1 MVGDLRDEESAVSDV
16 DTIKDWMAIC
26 NAKARYCRT
35 LDTKDWAGYRDL
47 FTEDYELDVSE
58 GTDLPIIRG
67 RDAAIAQVQSS
78 ILTAKTAH
86 QVHSPEITIN
96 GDEAFAIWALQ
107 DRVVWGPGKALTGYG
122 HYHER
127 WVRQNGEW
135 KIAALKLTRLHI
147 DFEMAT
153 PAS

>member
-1 MVGDLRDEESAVSDV
+1 MSDV